1 MGKKSVLILH
11 AWLQVIHCFSPQLV
25 SLAKADRVT
34 PERAVGRK
42 RDRTSEVFPETKSNL
57 IELKN
62 SRKIN
67 TSESGQGVGLEKR
80 NLPGLAPKCQ
90 DLIWPE
96 GWVRSQQKKH

>member
-25 SLAKADRVT
+25 SLAKAEGVT

-42 RDRTSEVFPETKSNL
+42 RDRSSEVFPETKSNL

-80 NLPGLAPKCQ
+80 NLPSLAPKCQ